1 MSEAL
6 TTAEIR
12 NEFAAVRLTVR
23 PHGRGTRLEV
33 SSGQLGTSALLDAT
47 VLEALTQFSPES
59 LAQLVGV
66 AMQASD
72 ETVEADLDSVLDPAP
87 EQA

>member
-1 MSEAL
+1 MTEAL
-6 TTAEIR
+6 QSVDIR
-12 NEFAAVRLTVR
+12 NEFAAVRVTVR

-47 VLEALTQFSPES
+47 VLEALTRFDPEA

-72 ETVEADLDSVLDPAP
+72 ETVDAEAAAEVDPTPGRA
-87 EQA
+87 

>member
-1 MSEAL
+1 MTEAL
-6 TTAEIR
+6 QSAEIR

-47 VLEALTQFSPES
+47 VLEALTRFEPEA
-59 LAQLVGV
+59 LARLVGV

-72 ETVEADLDSVLDPAP
+72 ETVDAAAVSEMDPEA
-87 EQA
+87 EQT

>member
-1 MSEAL
+1 MSAGL
-6 TTAEIR
+6 DSTEIR

-33 SSGQLGTSALLDAT
+33 SCSDLGTTALLDAT
-47 VLEALTQFSPES
+47 VLEALTRFSPEE
-59 LAQLVGV
+59 LADLVGV

-72 ETVEADLDSVLDPAP
+72 TTVDGELPPVPG
-87 EQA
+87 QA

>member
-6 TTAEIR
+6 QSAEIR

-47 VLEALTQFSPES
+47 VLEALTRFEPEA

-72 ETVEADLDSVLDPAP
+72 ETVHDVPESELDPAP
-87 EQA
+87 GRT

>member
-1 MSEAL
+1 MSAAL
-6 TTAEIR
+6 ESAEIR

-33 SSGQLGTSALLDAT
+33 SSPQLGTTAMLDAT
-47 VLEALTQFSPES
+47 VLEALTRFTPEK
-59 LAQLVGV
+59 LAELVGV

-72 ETVEADLDSVLDPAP
+72 ETVDGDLPPAQ
-87 EQA
+87 EKA

>member
-1 MSEAL
+1 MSDAFES
-6 TTAEIR
+6 AEIR
-12 NEFAAVRLTVR
+12 NEFAAVRLTIR

-33 SSGQLGTSALLDAT
+33 TSGQLGTSALLDAT
-47 VLEALTQFSPES
+47 VLEALTRFSPEA
-59 LAQLVGV
+59 LADLVGV

-72 ETVEADLDSVLDPAP
+72 ETVDVAADPVLDPTA